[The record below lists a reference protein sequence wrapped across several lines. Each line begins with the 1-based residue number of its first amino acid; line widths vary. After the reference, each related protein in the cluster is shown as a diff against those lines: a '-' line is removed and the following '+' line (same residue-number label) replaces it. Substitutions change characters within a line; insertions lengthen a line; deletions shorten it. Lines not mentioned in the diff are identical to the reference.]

1 MHRIILLLVVISL
14 TGSLWAMDPI
24 IGTWKMNVEKS
35 KLAST
40 RQGSSGESTEVYREI
55 EDGQIE
61 LKRSP
66 SGTVV
71 TWPKQGGIAVSTW
84 ESSSQSTEGN
94 WLVQTLVAPGEWY
107 VTYIE
112 NHKQIGFVHK
122 VVSSDGKTMT
132 QTMKFINDQGGLTEQ
147 VRVYERQ

>member
-35 KLAST
+35 TPAQARKE
-40 RQGSSGESTEVYREI
+40 SSEEIMEVYREI
-55 EDGQIE
+55 ENGRIE
-61 LKRSP
+61 MVRSP

-71 TWPKQGGIAVSTW
+71 TWSQQGGIAVSTW

-112 NHKQIGFVHK
+112 NHKQIGFIHK
-122 VVSSDGKTMT
+122 VVSKDGKTMT
-132 QTMKFINDQGGLTEQ
+132 QTMKFADGQGGFTER
-147 VRVYERQ
+147 VRVYEKQ